1 MDIFWFNYFLRQYMA
16 HFAQLDENN
25 VVLQVIV
32 VNNSDCLDANGN
44 EAESVGVAFCQSLLS
59 GSWKQTSYN
68 GNIRKNY
75 AGIGYT
81 YDAARNAFIPAK
93 PYASWL
99 LDETTCLWNSP
110 TPMPQDDKDYRW
122 DEPTLLW
129 VEVTP

>member
-1 MDIFWFNYFLRQYMA
+1 MA

-44 EAESVGVAFCQSLLS
+44 ESESVGVSFCQSLL
-59 GSWKQTSYN
+59 GGNWKQTSYN

-81 YDAARNAFIPAK
+81 YDVARDAFIPSK

-122 DEPTLLW
+122 DETTTSW
-129 VEVTP
+129 VETT